1 MVGVSRY
8 DAVVFD
14 LDDTLCRRMTDP
26 SSGYAAAFETLEV
39 DPFGSPDALWA
50 ELDGDPDPED
60 HIGYLGVGFARLA
73 AQHDR
78 RDVDPVA
85 LAEAFYA
92 GIDHGAVE
100 YTEGAPDAL
109 TLAERHGPVGLIT
122 NGPSHRQVAKVQTL
136 GLEDRLDSIVYA
148 GDLPR
153 RKPHVDPFETAT
165 AALGVDPGRTLYV
178 GNSLR
183 YDVAGAHNAGLASAW
198 YHPEAADPDPYSP
211 DHILG
216 HLRDLAGILG

>member
-1 MVGVSRY
+1 MSRY

-14 LDDTLCRRMTDP
+14 LDDTLCRRVADP
-26 SSGYAAAFETLEV
+26 AAGYAAAFETLEV
-39 DPFGSPDALWA
+39 DPFGSPAALWA
-50 ELDGDPDPED
+50 ELDGDPDPDD

-85 LAEAFYA
+85 LADAFYA

-100 YTEGAPDAL
+100 FTDGAPDAIA
-109 TLAERHGPVGLIT
+109 LAEEHGPVGLIT
-122 NGPSHRQVAKVQTL
+122 NGPAHRQSAKVRTL
-136 GLEDRLDSIVYA
+136 ELGDRLDSIVYA

-153 RKPHVDPFETAT
+153 RKPHVDPFETVT
-165 AALGVDPGRTLYV
+165 DALGAAPGRTVYV

-198 YHPEAADPDPYSP
+198 YQPERADPDPYSP
-211 DHILG
+211 DHILQD
-216 HLRDLAGILG
+216 LRELDGVLG

>member
-1 MVGVSRY
+1 VSRY

-14 LDDTLCRRMTDP
+14 LDDTICRRMTDP
-26 SSGYAAAFETLEV
+26 DEGYVAAFETLGLA
-39 DPFGSPDALWA
+39 PFGSPSALWR
-50 ELDGDPDPED
+50 ELDGDPDPDD

-73 AQHDR
+73 AQHGR
-78 RDVDPVA
+78 RDIDPVE

-100 YTEGAPDAL
+100 YTDGAEDAIEV
-109 TLAERHGPVGLIT
+109 AESHGPVGLIT
-122 NGPSHRQVAKVQTL
+122 NGPSHRQATKLQTL
-136 GLEDRLDSIVYA
+136 QLADRLDGIVYA

-153 RKPHVDPFETAT
+153 RKPHVDPFETVIDI
-165 AALGVDPGRTLYV
+165 LGIESGSTLYV

-198 YHPEAADPDPYSP
+198 YSPGQDDPDPYDP
-211 DHILG
+211 DHIL
-216 HLRDLAGILG
+216 RDLCDLGGLLG

>member
-1 MVGVSRY
+1 MSRY

-14 LDDTLCRRMTDP
+14 LDDTLCRRKTDP
-26 SSGYAAAFETLEV
+26 TSGYSAAFETLGT

-50 ELDGDPDPED
+50 ELDGDPDPDD

-78 RDVDPVA
+78 RDVDPIA
-85 LAEAFYA
+85 LAEAFYT

-100 YTEGAPDAL
+100 YIDGAADAL
-109 TLAERHGPVGLIT
+109 DLAGEYGPVGLIT
-122 NGPSHRQVAKVQTL
+122 NGPAHRQQAKVQTL
-136 GLEDRLDSIVYA
+136 ELAERLDSIVYA

-153 RKPHVDPFETAT
+153 RKPHVDPFESMMD
-165 AALGVDPGRTLYV
+165 ALEVDPARMLYV

-183 YDVAGAHNAGLASAW
+183 YDIAGAHNAGLASAW
-198 YHPEAADPDPYSP
+198 YRPEPADPDPYSP
-211 DHILG
+211 DHTITD
-216 HLRDLAGILG
+216 LRELAGILG

>member
-1 MVGVSRY
+1 VSRY

-14 LDDTLCRRMTDP
+14 LDDTLCRRVADP
-26 SSGYAAAFETLEV
+26 AAGYAAAFETLEV
-39 DPFGSPDALWA
+39 DPFGSPAALWA
-50 ELDGDPDPED
+50 ELDGDPDPDD

-100 YTEGAPDAL
+100 FTDGAPDAIA
-109 TLAERHGPVGLIT
+109 LAEEHGPVGLIT
-122 NGPSHRQVAKVQTL
+122 NGPAHRQSAKVRTL
-136 GLEDRLDSIVYA
+136 ELGDRLDSIVYA

-153 RKPHVDPFETAT
+153 RKPHVDPFETVT
-165 AALGVDPGRTLYV
+165 DALGAAPGRTVYV

-198 YHPEAADPDPYSP
+198 YQPERADPDPYSP
-211 DHILG
+211 DHILQD
-216 HLRDLAGILG
+216 LRELEGVLG